1 MKNSKSDKTILNEDC
16 KIVSDEKELC
26 RTFSTFFE
34 NIISNLKI
42 PNIHENEYDI
52 TSNHDPVLAAINTF
66 KNHPSVANIKQRG
79 FNTIFSFNNT
89 DENVYKITK
98 NLNVC

>member
-1 MKNSKSDKTILNEDC
+1 MQNCFNC
-16 KIVSDEKELC
+16 
-26 RTFSTFFE
+26 FTFFA

-42 PNIHENEYDI
+42 PNIHKNAYDI
-52 TSNHDPVLAAINTF
+52 TSNRDPVLAAINTF
-66 KNHPSVANIKQRG
+66 KNHPSVANIKQKG

-89 DENVYKITK
+89 DENVYKIIK

>member
-1 MKNSKSDKTILNEDC
+1 MKNSKSDKIILNEDC
-16 KIVSDEKELC
+16 KNC
-26 RTFSTFFE
+26 FNCFTFFA

-42 PNIHENEYDI
+42 PNIHKNAYDI
-52 TSNHDPVLAAINTF
+52 TSNRDPVLAAINTF
-66 KNHPSVANIKQRG
+66 KNHPSVANIKQKG

-89 DENVYKITK
+89 DENVYKIIK